1 MREGDY
7 LNRELGQ
14 AYMCLCNNYGGG
26 IENIFHWYPQNDQ
39 WWITGFNPKHV
50 GKIDVHKQVMIGSV
64 DFSGYEELYKSLIYT
79 GNKDNDDY
87 VYAADKY
94 LISDDVHHKIW
105 LCWY

>member
-1 MREGDY
+1 VREGDY

-50 GKIDVHKQVMIGSV
+50 GKIDVHKQVMVGSV
-64 DFSGYEELYKSLIYT
+64 DFSGFEELYKKLKEEMDLEE
-79 GNKDNDDY
+79 NKAKMEYLSFDDTHN
-87 VYAADKY
+87 A
-94 LISDDVHHKIW
+94 IW
-105 LCWY
+105 IIWEDI

>member
-50 GKIDVHKQVMIGSV
+50 GKIDVHKQVMVGSV
-64 DFSGYEELYKSLIYT
+64 DFSGFEELYKKLKEEMDLEE
-79 GNKDNDDY
+79 NKAKMEYLFFDDTHN
-87 VYAADKY
+87 A
-94 LISDDVHHKIW
+94 IW
-105 LCWY
+105 IIWEDI